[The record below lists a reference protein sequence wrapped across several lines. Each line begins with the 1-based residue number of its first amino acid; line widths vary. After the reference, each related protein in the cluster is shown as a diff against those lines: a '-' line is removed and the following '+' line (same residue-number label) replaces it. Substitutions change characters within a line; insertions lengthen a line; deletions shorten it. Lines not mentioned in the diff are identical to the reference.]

1 MDKANFRNL
10 PVTEYLW
17 SDRKRWLGMPLSFTK
32 YKLSEDRI
40 FMEKGL
46 LNTKSEEI
54 LLYRVR
60 DLSMNITLGQRI
72 LGVGTICVASSDA
85 SAPHLDLKNI
95 QYPRQVKELIHQT
108 VEKAK
113 ERKNMRPMEI
123 MGDGGDGME
132 HDVDFDPD
140 GFEHMNG

>member
-1 MDKANFRNL
+1 MDKSNFKNL

-17 SDRKRWLGMPLSFTK
+17 NDRKRWLGLPLSFTK

-40 FMEKGL
+40 FLEKGL
-46 LNTKSEEI
+46 LNTKSDEV

-72 LGVGTICVASSDA
+72 LGVGTICVMSSDQ
-85 SAPHLDLKNI
+85 SMPHLDLKNI
-95 QYPRQVKELIHQT
+95 KYPRQVKELIHQT

-113 ERKNMRPMEI
+113 ERRNLKPMEI
-123 MGDGGDGME
+123 MNGEGSD
-132 HDVDFDPD
+132 HDSDFDPD
-140 GFEHMNG
+140 DLEDMHG

>member
-1 MDKANFRNL
+1 MDKSNFKNL

-17 SDRKRWLGMPLSFTK
+17 NDRKRWLGMPVTFTK

-40 FMEKGL
+40 FVEKGL
-46 LNTKSEEI
+46 LNTKSDEI

-72 LGVGTICVASSDA
+72 LGVGTVCVVSSDKTI
-85 SAPHLDLKNI
+85 PHLDLKNI
-95 QYPRQVKELIHQT
+95 KDPRQVKELIHQT

-113 ERKNMRPMEI
+113 ERRNMKSMEI
-123 MGDGGDGME
+123 MNDSDS
-132 HDVDFDPD
+132 DFNSDADFDD
-140 GFEHMNG
+140 SEDMHG